1 MNEKESNAQ
10 NGFVTADEAVDYVNA
25 KKEWW
30 GSNLVGWVEERDG
43 RWYPCFNVWD

>member
-10 NGFVTADEAVDYVNA
+10 NGFVNQQDAIDYVNA
-25 KKEWW
+25 EKKRW
-30 GSNLVGWVEERDG
+30 GSNLVGWVREEEG